1 MTISTIVPMS
11 EMPAKAEPISLVEG
25 ITPAAK
31 AVIAA
36 KIDRFFSPKDLAM
49 MPTLSTITCETEAE
63 FDYAFA
69 EALMRVNRAKV
80 EENQMVGTHLAERH
94 YAVSSGGFQLLIS
107 IL

>member
-11 EMPAKAEPISLVEG
+11 AMPAKAEASSIGKG
-25 ITPAAK
+25 ITLAAK

-36 KIDRFFSPKDLAM
+36 KIDRFFAPKDLAM

-80 EENQMVGTHLAERH
+80 EEKQMVGTHLADRD
-94 YAVSSGGFQLLIS
+94 YAISSGGFQLLIS
-107 IL
+107 IF